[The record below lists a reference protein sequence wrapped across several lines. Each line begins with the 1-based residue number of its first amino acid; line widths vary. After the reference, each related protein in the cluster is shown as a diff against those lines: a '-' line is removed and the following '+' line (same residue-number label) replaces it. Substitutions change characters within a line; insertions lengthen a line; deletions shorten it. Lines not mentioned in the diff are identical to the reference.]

1 MFALAWRGE
10 NERTGGKGQFNTNT
24 NEFIR
29 KMILIR
35 NVTTPIAISQLR
47 FASSRSR
54 LTLMWKPTQGTF
66 WQKLWRYSYNIN
78 KDI

>member
-35 NVTTPIAISQLR
+35 NVTTPIATALR
-47 FASSRSR
+47 FVSQQTDTDVEANSGHI
-54 LTLMWKPTQGTF
+54 LAEIMEVL
-66 WQKLWRYSYNIN
+66 L
-78 KDI
+78 